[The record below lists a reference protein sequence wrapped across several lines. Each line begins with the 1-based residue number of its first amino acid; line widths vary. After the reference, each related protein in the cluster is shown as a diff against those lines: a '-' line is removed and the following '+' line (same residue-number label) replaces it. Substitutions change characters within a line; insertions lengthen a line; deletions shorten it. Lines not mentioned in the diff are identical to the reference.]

1 MVEFDVTFENN
12 AIRHFNYNT
21 HGEAIASAM
30 YHKTLGLKVSPL
42 RVSVEIGTVYSEKD
56 DMTFIMKS
64 YNEGEK
70 YFKEVVGFYFGEPT
84 KENTEEYYGKLKAQT
99 TPPCGF

>member
-1 MVEFDVTFENN
+1 
-12 AIRHFNYNT
+12 
-21 HGEAIASAM
+21 
-30 YHKTLGLKVSPL
+30 
-42 RVSVEIGTVYSEKD
+42 
-56 DMTFIMKS
+56 MTFIMKS

-84 KENTEEYYGKLKAQT
+84 KENTGEYYGKLKAQT